1 MAAVARFQ
9 SGTVPRQQGEFAR
22 VRVVAGPDLGVTFVL
37 LGPAAVIGRGEGAD
51 IFISDLK
58 ASRKHA
64 EVLLTQAGWGVRDLG
79 SANGIFMRNKTL
91 KSAGLVDGEAF
102 TVGGTTFEFF
112 SAQAGTK
119 AIAVPPRPP
128 LPPERREAL
137 QLSREERLQKIT
149 AFGGGLLD
157 QKNALSG
164 PVGGV
169 GNPNR
174 RRLIMYGGM
183 ILGVL
188 VLFMGDEEA
197 PKKKSDK
204 KSLVRELAAIEAS
217 PVLSETQKTAEKF
230 FKAGFREYREGNYLR
245 ARQQFETS
253 LQIDPQ
259 NSLAKVYAENCRLGI
274 EKQVSEHL
282 NRGRRAAVSGRYSSA
297 VGHFQAV
304 LRLLKRDPANP
315 LAVEAKSQLETLQKK
330 GRG

>member
-1 MAAVARFQ
+1 M
-9 SGTVPRQQGEFAR
+9 
-22 VRVVAGPDLGVTFVL
+22 RVVAGPDLGVTFIL

-79 SANGIFMRNKTL
+79 SANGIFIHNKSL
-91 KSAGLVDGEAF
+91 KSAGLTEGETF

-119 AIAVPPRPP
+119 VLAMPPRPP

-137 QLSREERLQKIT
+137 QVSREERLQKIT

-157 QKNALSG
+157 PKSPIDG
-164 PVGGV
+164 PVGAV
-169 GNPNR
+169 ANPNR
-174 RRLIMYGGM
+174 RRLILYGGM
-183 ILGVL
+183 IVGVL
-188 VLFMGDEEA
+188 ILFMGDDEA
-197 PKKKSDK
+197 PKKKANK
-204 KSLVRELAAIEAS
+204 KGFVRELAAIEAS
-217 PVLSETQKTAEKF
+217 PILSETQRTAEKF

-253 LQIDPQ
+253 LQIDPN

-282 NRGRRAAVSGRYSSA
+282 NQGRRAAVSGRYSSA

-304 LRLLKRDPANP
+304 LRLLNRDLANP
-315 LAVEAKSQLETLQKK
+315 LAIEAKQQLETLQKK